1 MTYEWDEMCFFTAWN
16 PPCRNVVFCFDTSIT
31 LQEQVRATLMS
42 TGGDRWSYDP
52 YSIHTV
58 IIEAVLVLY
67 ERSVWSL
74 RDMIRDVEMVRPF
87 CLSRK
92 DRLCANGSAQ
102 NRTPSSNPNPDYD
115 RLHEIAR
122 HATHSSETLDVAVG
136 TVDSMLRQHKEFL
149 EERPVKAKETATVC
163 ISKRTAKT
171 LEFQSQML
179 QNFKLRS
186 QANGER
192 LRNEITLVC

>member
-1 MTYEWDEMCFFTAWN
+1 MSFFTTWN
-16 PPCRNVVFCFDTSIT
+16 PPYRNVVFCFGTPIS
-31 LQEQVRATLMS
+31 LQDQVWATLTS
-42 TGGDRWSYDP
+42 SDGDRWSYDP

-58 IIEAVLVLY
+58 IIEAILVLY
-67 ERSVWSL
+67 DLSVWSL

-87 CLSRK
+87 CFNRK
-92 DRLCANGSAQ
+92 DRLCVNGSAQ
-102 NRTPSSNPNPDYD
+102 NRTPSLNPNPDYA

-122 HATHSSETLDVAVG
+122 HATHSSETLEVAVG